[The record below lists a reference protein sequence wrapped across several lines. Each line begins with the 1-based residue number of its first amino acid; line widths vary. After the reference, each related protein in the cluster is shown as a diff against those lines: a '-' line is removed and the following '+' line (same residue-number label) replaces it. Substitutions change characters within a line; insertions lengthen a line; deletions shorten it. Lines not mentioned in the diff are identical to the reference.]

1 MSAVKERAI
10 IEAQLAKAMFQEA
23 VKVQH
28 LRWQRMDQEGRHEL
42 CGDEFVGYCGLCQE
56 INDAEQLIW
65 DSGVWVDWSKVA
77 KVARGEEI
85 AGYEALVE
93 MGAKLDE
100 EEV

>member
-1 MSAVKERAI
+1 MSATKERAM
-10 IEAQLAKAMFQEA
+10 IETELTRYVFQAA
-23 VKVQH
+23 VEVQH

-56 INDAEQLIW
+56 INNAEKLIW
-65 DSGVWVDWSKVA
+65 DSGVWVDWNKVA

-85 AGYEALVE
+85 AGYAALVE
-93 MGAKLDE
+93 MGGKLDE

>member
-10 IEAQLAKAMFQEA
+10 AEANLAREVFQAA
-23 VKVQH
+23 VEVQH
-28 LRWQRMDQEGRHEL
+28 LIWQRMDQEGRHEL

-56 INDAEQLIW
+56 IKDAEQLIW

>member
-1 MSAVKERAI
+1 MSATKERAI
-10 IEAQLAKAMFQEA
+10 IEAQLAKAMFQKAIE
-23 VKVQH
+23 VQH
-28 LRWQRMDQEGRHEL
+28 LRWQRLDQEGRHEL

-56 INDAEQLIW
+56 IRDAEQLIW
-65 DSGVWVDWSKVA
+65 DSGVRVDWSKVA

-85 AGYEALVE
+85 AGYQALVE

>member
-1 MSAVKERAI
+1 MSATKERAM
-10 IEAQLAKAMFQEA
+10 IETELTRYVFQAA
-23 VKVQH
+23 VEVQH

-56 INDAEQLIW
+56 INNAEQLIW
-65 DSGVWVDWSKVA
+65 DSGVWVDWDKVA

-85 AGYEALVE
+85 AGYAALVE
-93 MGAKLDE
+93 MGGKLDE